1 MTPQALAQIR
11 RWMTL
16 LATDVTAP
24 AWTPVVRCSTPETL
38 RRAARWLVEHGHAP
52 GMNADMVGI
61 LLAMFMIDVPAEA
74 LDAAAVFFPQ
84 DAAEGRSREWRGT
97 PAPSPRG
104 NTVLRGCSWGRRAFD
119 RQGGLWNKST
129 MPARLQV
136 LLAAICFGTT
146 GTAQAVGP
154 AASPVAVGA
163 ARIVFGGLLL
173 ALVARGLRVR
183 LPRVG
188 APLIGMALAVAVYQ
202 LSFFAAI
209 RLTGVA
215 VGTVVAIGTGPAA
228 AGALGRL
235 LNGERLSARW
245 AQATALAA
253 LGVVLLAGDGGASVD
268 PTGVALAVTSGVG
281 YASYTVLSKRM
292 LEAGEAPEGVMA
304 AGFGGAGLLLLPVLL
319 AAGPG
324 FLATP
329 GGLALAVYLAA
340 VPTALAYV
348 LFSRGLRRLSSG
360 ETATLVLAEPLTASA
375 LGVVALGEHPSA
387 VAGAG
392 ALLVLAG
399 LLVLAAPARRRV
411 AVAAVPA

>member
-1 MTPQALAQIR
+1 M
-11 RWMTL
+11 
-16 LATDVTAP
+16 
-24 AWTPVVRCSTPETL
+24 S
-38 RRAARWLVEHGHAP
+38 
-52 GMNADMVGI
+52 
-61 LLAMFMIDVPAEA
+61 
-74 LDAAAVFFPQ
+74 
-84 DAAEGRSREWRGT
+84 
-97 PAPSPRG
+97 
-104 NTVLRGCSWGRRAFD
+104 
-119 RQGGLWNKST
+119 
-129 MPARLQV
+129 ARLQV
-136 LLAAICFGTT
+136 LLAALCFGTT

-154 AASPVAVGA
+154 GASPVAVGA

-188 APLIGMALAVAVYQ
+188 APLIGMAVAVAVYQ

-235 LNGERLSARW
+235 VNGERLSARW

-253 LGVVLLAGDGGASVD
+253 AGVVLLAGDGGAAVD

-292 LEAGEAPEGVMA
+292 LDAGEAPEGVMA
-304 AGFGGAGLLLLPVLL
+304 AGFGGAGLLLLPVLV

-324 FLATP
+324 FLATT
-329 GGLALAVYLAA
+329 GGLAMAVYLAA

-360 ETATLVLAEPLTASA
+360 ETATLTLAEPLTASV

-387 VAGAG
+387 AGGAG

-399 LLVLAAPARRRV
+399 LLVLAAPSRRRLV
-411 AVAAVPA
+411 VAAVPA